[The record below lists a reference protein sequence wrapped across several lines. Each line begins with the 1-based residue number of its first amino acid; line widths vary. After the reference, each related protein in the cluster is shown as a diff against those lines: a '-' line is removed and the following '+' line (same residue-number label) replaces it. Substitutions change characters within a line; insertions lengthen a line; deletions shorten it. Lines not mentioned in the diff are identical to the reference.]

1 MLSSDEALA
10 KLKATAPNRE
20 PQKIITY
27 NDLYLILAP
36 STDPDEGL
44 WDPFFSVDM
53 STGATRDY
61 SIYQD
66 GKSREIMALFQNAP
80 DIGTSQ

>member
-10 KLKATAPNRE
+10 KLTAMAPDRV

-27 NDLYLILAP
+27 NGLYLIFAIAD
-36 STDPDEGL
+36 SDEGL
-44 WDPFFSVDM
+44 WDPYFSVDPN
-53 STGATRDY
+53 TGETRDY

-66 GKSREIMALFQNAP
+66 GKAREIISLFQNAP
-80 DIGTSQ
+80 QIGSRV